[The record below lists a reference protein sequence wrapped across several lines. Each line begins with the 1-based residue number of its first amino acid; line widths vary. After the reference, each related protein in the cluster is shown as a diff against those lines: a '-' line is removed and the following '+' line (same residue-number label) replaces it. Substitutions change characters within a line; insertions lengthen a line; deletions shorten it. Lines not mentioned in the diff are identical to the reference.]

1 MNAAPVLT
9 LGLML
14 PTHAPRG
21 QPLDPGLVGETA
33 QWAETSGFDMVW
45 AGDHIVHPWQFL
57 ESLTALGFAAGRT
70 RTIGIGTCVLLLPM
84 RQLSVVAAQIAT
96 LATLSQGRFVLGA
109 GVGGEWPREWLAA
122 GVPMNERGKRLDEA
136 LELLPRLL
144 RGETVDV
151 AGRFNTF
158 EQVSLSPV
166 PPPVP
171 ILLAG
176 RAPVAL
182 ARIAAKADG
191 WLGFFLTPN
200 GFRRDAATIDEAR
213 ARHGRLERP
222 FQRGMLL
229 NFHIGAS
236 DDAAME
242 RALAINLGF
251 AQELTLAGNTEQLKR
266 FALAGRPATIIARLQ
281 EYVDAGCT
289 NFALAPMEKGD
300 AEYSRQARRF
310 AAEILPAL
318 RAHGGAE

>member
-1 MNAAPVLT
+1 MVEIDTMLEGVVLH
-9 LGLML
+9 G
-14 PTHAPRG
+14 
-21 QPLDPGLVGETA
+21 TA
-33 QWAETSGFDMVW
+33 V
-45 AGDHIVHPWQFL
+45 
-57 ESLTALGFAAGRT
+57 
-70 RTIGIGTCVLLLPM
+70 
-84 RQLSVVAAQIAT
+84 
-96 LATLSQGRFVLGA
+96 
-109 GVGGEWPREWLAA
+109 AA
-122 GVPMNERGKRLDEA
+122 GVERSRSPSSRMTAGSK
-136 LELLPRLL
+136 LPRSVSAAP
-144 RGETVDV
+144 RIASHAPSAKSGSTSSAPGVS
-151 AGRFNTF
+151 AGRLRSRVNAVLASGAVQF
-158 EQVSLSPV
+158 ESASS
-166 PPPVP
+166 
-171 ILLAG
+171 ILTANG
-176 RAPVAL
+176 QRTL

-229 NFHIGAS
+229 NFHIGAN
-236 DDAAME
+236 DDAAMDH
-242 RALAINLGF
+242 ALAINLGF
-251 AQELTLAGNTEQLKR
+251 AQELTLAGNAEQLKR